1 MVGAGEGEQDMKKI
15 SSSSGTRV
23 INSSPPFEFVMATP
37 EVGLVTVRVVGVPS
51 LSTGTSK
58 LPAELEPLSP
68 KGLMLQEAEG
78 QDDAS
83 TEIRANSARGEIFLT
98 ATSSYIVPL
107 DVEPDNLKVTVVPAA
122 T

>member
-37 EVGLVTVRVVGVPS
+37 EVGLLTVRVVGVPS

-78 QDDAS
+78 QDRDSPKKEPDS
-83 TEIRANSARGEIFLT
+83 TGREKFLT
-98 ATSSYIVPL
+98 ATPQNI
-107 DVEPDNLKVTVVPAA
+107 
-122 T
+122 